1 MLRSM
6 TGFGRA
12 SGTIGNRF
20 QLAVTAR
27 SVNHRYLEVSIRL
40 PEWMWEFE
48 TTVRAIAG
56 EMLSRGKVDI
66 TLRAQRIS
74 EPEYAVR
81 VNRGIA
87 DTVVPQLRTIL
98 EELGS
103 SSTFAAADL
112 LRIPDLLQ
120 VEPVEQELEQQEK
133 DDVARVVREAVFRL
147 REMRITEAEGLR
159 RDIETRLEWVEKQRA
174 ELAAARDELARE
186 AVEAYRQRVA
196 EITKTAELAVSE
208 DRLAQETAVLL
219 EKMDVS
225 EEVTRLGIHVEQ
237 MRQMLD
243 GTEPAGKKLDFLTQE
258 LLREVNTLGQ
268 KSRASSVR
276 SVVVELKA
284 EIERIRE
291 QVQNVE

>member
-12 SGTIGNRF
+12 SGTIGNRY

-27 SVNHRYLEVSIRL
+27 SVNHKYLEVSVRL
-40 PEWMWEFE
+40 PEWMWDFE
-48 TTVRAIAG
+48 SAIRSIAS
-56 EMLSRGKVDI
+56 EMLQRGKVDI
-66 TLRAQRIS
+66 TLRAQRIA

-87 DTVVPQLRTIL
+87 DTVVPQLRSIL

-103 SSTFAAADL
+103 NSSFAAADL

-120 VEPVEQELEQQEK
+120 VEPIEQELEAEEK
-133 DDVARVVREAVFRL
+133 EDVARVVREAVFRL
-147 REMRITEAEGLR
+147 REMRTTEAEGLR
-159 RDIETRLEWVEKQRA
+159 RDIASRLDFVDKQRV
-174 ELAAARDELARE
+174 ELLGARE
-186 AVEAYRQRVA
+186 ELTRDAAESYRQRIA
-196 EITKTAELAVSE
+196 EIMKTTELAVSE
-208 DRLAQETAVLL
+208 DRLAQETALLL
-219 EKMDVS
+219 ERMDVA
-225 EEVTRLGIHVEQ
+225 EELTRLAIHVEQ
-237 MRQMLD
+237 MKQVLD

-276 SVVVELKA
+276 TVVIELKA